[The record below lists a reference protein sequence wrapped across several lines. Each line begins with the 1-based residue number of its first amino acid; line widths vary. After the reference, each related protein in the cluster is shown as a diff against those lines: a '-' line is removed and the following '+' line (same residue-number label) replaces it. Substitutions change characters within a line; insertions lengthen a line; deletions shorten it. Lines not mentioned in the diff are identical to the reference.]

1 MSYSFASSAE
11 RDFTTIV
18 PLMFLTIIVIIW
30 LLLKTAA
37 GTYSTVVV
45 IASSIAA
52 TIGVAG
58 WSGMFISTA
67 TVNVPTMVMTLAV
80 ADCIHVIS
88 TMLYEMRQGRDKS
101 KRLSTVFYLIKF
113 LFLSPVPLQVL
124 AF

>member
-1 MSYSFASSAE
+1 LSYSFASSAE
-11 RDFTTIV
+11 RDLTTIV
-18 PLMFLTIIVIIW
+18 PLMSLTIIVIIW
-30 LLLKTAA
+30 LLLKTAV

-113 LFLSPVPLQVL
+113 LFLSLVPLQVL

>member
-1 MSYSFASSAE
+1 MS
-11 RDFTTIV
+11 
-18 PLMFLTIIVIIW
+18 LTIIVIIW
-30 LLLKTAA
+30 LLLKTAV

>member
-1 MSYSFASSAE
+1 
-11 RDFTTIV
+11 
-18 PLMFLTIIVIIW
+18 MFLTIIVIIW
-30 LLLKTAA
+30 LLLKTAV

-45 IASSIAA
+45 IASSIAT

-88 TMLYEMRQGRDKS
+88 TMSYEMRQGRDKS

-113 LFLSPVPLQVL
+113 LFSSPVSLQVL

>member
-1 MSYSFASSAE
+1 LSYSFASSAE
-11 RDFTTIV
+11 RDLTTIV
-18 PLMFLTIIVIIW
+18 PLMSLTIIVIIW
-30 LLLKTAA
+30 LLLKTAV

-113 LFLSPVPLQVL
+113 LFSSPVSLQVL

>member
-1 MSYSFASSAE
+1 LSYSFASSAE

-18 PLMFLTIIVIIW
+18 PLMSLTIIVIIW
-30 LLLKTAA
+30 LLLKTAV